1 MDNKMTLEKPRGKRT
16 TKYKGAEEES
26 LSKLVT
32 LVPLN
37 ENQRQYINALKTS
50 DQVVVC
56 GCSGTGKTFI
66 AATFAANLYA
76 TRQIDKIIL
85 TRPNVSVGKD
95 LGYFPGTL
103 EEKFAPWTAPVLDVL
118 NEQLGKGTVET
129 GIKSGNIEMAPMST
143 MRGRSFKNA
152 FIILDEAQNTSVA
165 EIKMFL
171 TRIGKDC
178 KVVINGDVKQS
189 DIGGQSG
196 LSKVIHLAKK
206 YNMDIPIIEFGV
218 EDVVRSNICKE
229 WIIAFYEE
237 NL

>member
-1 MDNKMTLEKPRGKRT
+1 MTLEKPRGKRT
-16 TKYKGAEEES
+16 TKYKGAEGES

-103 EEKFAPWTAPVLDVL
+103 EEKFAPWAAPVLDVL

-129 GIKSGNIEMAPMST
+129 GIKSGNIEMAPLST

>member
-16 TKYKGAEEES
+16 TKYKGAEGES